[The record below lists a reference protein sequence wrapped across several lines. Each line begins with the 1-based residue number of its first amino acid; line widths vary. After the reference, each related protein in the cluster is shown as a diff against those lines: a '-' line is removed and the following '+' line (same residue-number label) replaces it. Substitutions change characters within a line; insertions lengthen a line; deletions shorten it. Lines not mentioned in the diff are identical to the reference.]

1 MRRCRVVAAA
11 ADSGEPTPDAGA
23 AFLEQFKSLSTNP
36 ADILGTAQKLDT
48 STSSSGCCGG
58 SSSAPEQ
65 SGSGCCGG
73 SNSSNSSGAA
83 GDQQA
88 ASAVMNQLSNMMG
101 GMDGSLTRD
110 DFRSAFDDTQ
120 PDASA
125 EQAESGERFLD
136 VSAIL
141 SSRGQEGGDDYDEEL
156 DALVV

>member
-48 STSSSGCCGG
+48 FTSSSGCCGG

-120 PDASA
+120 SAASS

>member
-1 MRRCRVVAAA
+1 MLLCCAQTRHSSMRRCRVVAAA

-120 PDASA
+120 P
-125 EQAESGERFLD
+125 
-136 VSAIL
+136 V
-141 SSRGQEGGDDYDEEL
+141 GGGMG
-156 DALVV
+156 